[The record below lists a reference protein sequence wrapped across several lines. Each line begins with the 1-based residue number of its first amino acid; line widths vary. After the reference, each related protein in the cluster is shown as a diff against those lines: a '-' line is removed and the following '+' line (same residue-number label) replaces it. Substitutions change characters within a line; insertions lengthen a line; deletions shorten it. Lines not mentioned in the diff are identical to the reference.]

1 MSIYEPNVACYGPPT
16 QYRGTGQ
23 DLLALIPVTTDP
35 QIFGPEGEAGVDVVV
50 PKRFG
55 RARVI
60 SKCPNIRTCI
70 PNHARWKNSD
80 APGVTTRVA
89 KDGIQDSIL

>member
-1 MSIYEPNVACYGPPT
+1 M
-16 QYRGTGQ
+16 
-23 DLLALIPVTTDP
+23 
-35 QIFGPEGEAGVDVVV
+35 DVVV

-55 RARVI
+55 RARVV